1 MKKRDLRS
9 ERELHRREE
18 NKTYILNAAESVF
31 AKKGFSFATMDDIA
45 EEAQFSKATI
55 YHYFKSKKEIFFEI
69 MLKSLD
75 EINGGLK
82 NIQKKKTGAAK
93 KLKEIVRLTFNF
105 FERKENIY
113 RIFLMEREFMQ
124 KFFSFM
130 EEKQK
135 PASSNRDLEYMKNYN
150 IKKKVLVNV
159 LHQILEDGMKSGEFR
174 KMDVTDTAS
183 AFTSLV
189 HGFYFTRF
197 WREKRYDLEEC
208 TNLIH
213 GIFLGGIKKV

>member
-1 MKKRDLRS
+1 MKKRNLRS

-75 EINGGLK
+75 EMNGELK
-82 NIQKKKTGAAK
+82 SIQKKKTGAAK
-93 KLKEIVRLTFNF
+93 KLKEIVSFTFNF
-105 FERKENIY
+105 FERKQNIY
-113 RIFLMEREFMQ
+113 RIFLMEREFRR

-135 PASSNRDLEYMKNYN
+135 AASGNKDLEYIKNHN
-150 IKKKVLVNV
+150 IKKKVLVDV
-159 LHQILEDGMKSGEFR
+159 LRQILEDGMKSGEFR
-174 KMDVTDTAS
+174 KMDVTDTAT
-183 AFTSLV
+183 AFISLV

-197 WREKRYDLEEC
+197 WREKKYDIEEC

-213 GIFLGGIKKV
+213 SIFLGGIKKV

>member
-9 ERELHRREE
+9 EREQHRREE

-31 AKKGFSFATMDDIA
+31 AKKGFSFATMDDVS

-75 EINGGLK
+75 EMNVELK
-82 NIQKKKTGAAK
+82 RIQERNTSACG
-93 KLKEIVRLTFNF
+93 KLKEIVRFTFDF

-135 PASSNRDLEYMKNYN
+135 QAASNQDLEYIKKYN
-150 IKKKVLVNV
+150 IKKKVLVDM
-159 LHQILEDGMKSGEFR
+159 LHQTLEEGMQSGEFR
-174 KMDVTDTAS
+174 KMDVTDTAT

-197 WREKRYDLEEC
+197 WREKKYDLEDC

-213 GIFLGGIKKV
+213 SIFLGGIKKA

>member
-1 MKKRDLRS
+1 MKKRDLRI
-9 ERELHRREE
+9 EREQHRREE

-45 EEAQFSKATI
+45 EDAQFSKATI

-69 MLKSLD
+69 MSESLD
-75 EINGGLK
+75 EMNSELMS
-82 NIQKKKTGAAK
+82 IQKEKTSAAK
-93 KLKEIVRLTFNF
+93 KLKEIVRFTFDF
-105 FERKENIY
+105 FERKQNIY

-124 KFFSFM
+124 KFFSFI

-135 PASSNRDLEYMKNYN
+135 PASSKRGLEYIKNYN
-150 IKKKVLVNV
+150 VKKKVLVDV
-159 LHQILEDGMKSGEFR
+159 LHRILEEGMKSGEFR
-174 KMDVTDTAS
+174 KMDVTDTAT

-197 WREKRYDLEEC
+197 WREKKYDLEEC
-208 TNLIH
+208 TNLIYS
-213 GIFLGGIKKV
+213 IFLGGIKKA

>member
-9 ERELHRREE
+9 EREQHRREE
-18 NKTYILNAAESVF
+18 NKTYILKAAESVF
-31 AKKGFSFATMDDIA
+31 AKKGFSFATMDGIA

-75 EINGGLK
+75 EMNGELK
-82 NIQKKKTGAAK
+82 SIQNKKTSAAK
-93 KLKEIVRLTFNF
+93 RLKEIVRFTFNF

-113 RIFLMEREFMQ
+113 RIFLMERKFMQ

-135 PASSNRDLEYMKNYN
+135 PASGNKDLEHIKNYN
-150 IKKKVLVNV
+150 IKKKVLVDV
-159 LHQILEDGMKSGEFR
+159 LRQILEDGMKSGEFR
-174 KMDVTDTAS
+174 KMDVTDTAT

>member
-1 MKKRDLRS
+1 MQKRDLRS
-9 ERELHRREE
+9 EREQHRREE
-18 NKTYILNAAESVF
+18 NKIYILNAAESVF
-31 AKKGFSFATMDDIA
+31 ARKGFSYATMDDIA
-45 EEAQFSKATI
+45 GEAQFSKATI

-75 EINGGLK
+75 EMNGELK
-82 NIQKKKTGAAK
+82 SIKKKKTGAGK
-93 KLKEIVRLTFNF
+93 RLKEIVRFTFNF

-135 PASSNRDLEYMKNYN
+135 PASSNKDLEYIKNYN

-159 LHQILEDGMKSGEFR
+159 LQQILAEGMKSGEFR
-174 KMDVTDTAS
+174 KMDATDTAT

-197 WREKRYDLEEC
+197 WREKKYDLEEC

-213 GIFLGGIKKV
+213 SIFLGGIKKV

>member
-9 ERELHRREE
+9 EREQHRREE

-31 AKKGFSFATMDDIA
+31 AEKGFSFATMDGIA

-75 EINGGLK
+75 EMNGELK
-82 NIQKKKTGAAK
+82 SIQNKKTRAAK
-93 KLKEIVRLTFNF
+93 RLKEIVRFTFNF

-113 RIFLMEREFMQ
+113 RIFLMEKEFMQ

-130 EEKQK
+130 EGKQK
-135 PASSNRDLEYMKNYN
+135 PTSHNKDLEHIKNYN
-150 IKKKVLVNV
+150 IKKKVLVDV
-159 LHQILEDGMKSGEFR
+159 LRQILEDGMKSGEFR
-174 KMDVTDTAS
+174 KMDVTDTAT

-197 WREKRYDLEEC
+197 WREKRYDLDEC

>member
-9 ERELHRREE
+9 EREQHRREE
-18 NKTYILNAAESVF
+18 NKEYILSASESVF

-45 EEAQFSKATI
+45 EGAQFSKATI

-75 EINGGLK
+75 EMNSELER
-82 NIQKKKTGAAK
+82 IQKKKTSAAK
-93 KLKEIVRLTFNF
+93 KLKEIVRFTFDF

-113 RIFLMEREFMQ
+113 RIFLMERELMQ
-124 KFFSFM
+124 KFFRFM
-130 EEKQK
+130 DEKQK
-135 PASSNRDLEYMKNYN
+135 PASSNQDLEYIRKHN
-150 IKKKVLVNV
+150 IKKKVLVEV
-159 LHQILEDGMKSGEFR
+159 IRQTLEEGMQSGEFR
-174 KMDVTDTAS
+174 RMDVTDTAT

-197 WREKRYDLEEC
+197 WREKRYDLKDC

-213 GIFLGGIKKV
+213 SIFLRGIKKA